1 MKKAGFVPVRQKGS
15 HVFLRHSDGRRTV
28 VPLHDEV
35 NKSTLMDILSQ
46 TRLEKKDLL
55 RFLVETGHRRFKLKR
70 RDFIIRAF
78 SLSIAI
84 GERLYTNEFQR
95 CREMPSDK

>member
-1 MKKAGFVPVRQKGS
+1 MAERTFTVHIARDPD
-15 HVFLRHSDGRRTV
+15 SD
-28 VPLHDEV
+28 
-35 NKSTLMDILSQ
+35 MDILSQ